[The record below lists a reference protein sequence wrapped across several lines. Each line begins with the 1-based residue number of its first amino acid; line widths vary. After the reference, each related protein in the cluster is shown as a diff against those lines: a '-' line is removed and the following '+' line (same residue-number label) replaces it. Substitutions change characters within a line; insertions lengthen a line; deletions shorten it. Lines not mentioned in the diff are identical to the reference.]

1 MPARARSSNLMK
13 PWKWLTALAAVCLVL
28 ASSTALYAINPGV
41 RLDLPWWS
49 AVVAPALL
57 YALVLP
63 LCVPRI
69 RIGGWLIGFVVLAA
83 LHLGLGAATAWL
95 YAQVSLV
102 SIEETLAPAFWS
114 FPPALVLEMVGA
126 LLTTLPFLSAV
137 APRAV
142 VPRAPSE
149 RIMAEASARR
159 EKLDLS
165 ALPGTTRQSWARA
178 ASSKEPVVSPP
189 ASAVLSSG
197 PPPATATVPEVE
209 ESSLAAPGEREQTV
223 HAAPLAGKNGSSSE
237 KVEHVTEVASPDF
250 REAVRELLGPPAAEP
265 PTRIE
270 EVLEP
275 LVTVVPEESPS
286 VLTAEE
292 PAWAKR
298 AESASA
304 PEPPRPVAPSAVV
317 RIPFDR
323 VVGQLPPGA
332 FRVPL
337 PQLGARLREPETLLV
352 AHTLIVPQ
360 LGEGVV
366 QVAWEEVAG
375 QFPSAVLAVPPAEV
389 KERIV
394 NGRLLLP
401 LDEIIRQLPP
411 DVFGAALGRG
421 PVEVPGLESFPAPF
435 KPMGRSEPALSPA
448 PEPLSH
454 VEPATIDVSSP
465 SQVGVDLDR
474 LTVPAPPEVAVT
486 SVLEPVVPE
495 PAPVVAPPPPS
506 LLEAEVDRTAPSV
519 TLEPPAPLSA
529 HVVEPVHERVAESP
543 AIAAAEP
550 AAEGEHARIPFERVL
565 AQLPPGAFRLPLDQ
579 VGARLAEPGVL
590 LVPQALVVSQLAE
603 GAVYAPWETVAAQ
616 FPAAVLAVEPADVK
630 GRLEEGRLSL
640 PLDEII
646 RQLPPQV
653 FGAAMARGPVHVPGI
668 ESFPAPFKP
677 IQREE
682 PASAPAP
689 SLAGPAPSR
698 PSVPSPAIAVSE
710 TARPEPA
717 SSPVPMTPPTEVA
730 APAPT
735 RLPVAEMTAPP
746 AHEIVTA
753 EAPVAASAPTEELAP
768 PPLVT
773 PTIAVSIVEPPAPIE
788 WTRPRAPASFV
799 PSPAEADSGA
809 VAEAPASDAI
819 VPEPPAALPA
829 AADARRE
836 LAALPA
842 PSYAD
847 STPPV
852 EREAAAPESPVPPA
866 LGGIST
872 TDASVREA
880 AVLEPSAPFPTVREI
895 VPADAPK
902 EAATLESPD
911 PLPTVRDIVPTE
923 APAPFPSATEI
934 APAEAPVREAVV
946 LKPPVP
952 FPSVRDVVPTEV
964 PVREATVPEPPAPF
978 PSMRDVVPTEA
989 PREATVLEPTASF
1002 PSVRDIVPTE
1012 APVRQGAVLESPAP
1026 FATART
1032 MEPPAKE
1039 TVLDPP
1045 APLEA
1050 RDLRMPTPRVSAP
1063 VSTWP
1068 QPVPVAPLYEARV
1081 FERPA
1086 PVEPTP
1092 PPPARREHVE
1102 KIAALMGPFAT
1113 VAPDETRVG
1122 DFTIISAAT
1131 AGMAAGTVTAAA
1143 GRICPIMARGV
1154 SHPIEQVTL
1163 RGAGGMLVLTPVG
1176 SGWSAGATLAVGMRT
1191 GGALARL
1198 EMLARRAAAS
1208 PMDREPARGV
1218 APFARLDA
1226 APTPPAIAAAAEDL
1240 TSFGPLDAQSYRE
1253 AAGGAVVHCLVAPG
1267 VPAAELA
1274 PFAWELAQ
1282 VMVQSA
1288 PAEALGAFHSAV
1300 LRSGKTRVEIRKLPA
1315 PAGLSQ
1321 ILVVAGSDT
1330 GRPGLARLQVERT
1343 AARLS
1348 EA

>member
-1 MPARARSSNLMK
+1 MPPRARSSNLMR
-13 PWKWLTALAAVCLVL
+13 PWRWLAALAAVCLVL
-28 ASSTALYAINPGV
+28 ASSTALYAINSGV
-41 RLDLPWWS
+41 RLGLPWWS
-49 AVVAPALL
+49 AVVAPALV
-57 YALVLP
+57 YAVVLP
-63 LCVPRI
+63 LCVPRL
-69 RIGGWLIGFVVLAA
+69 RVGGWLIGFVVLAA

-102 SIEETLAPAFWS
+102 SIQETLAPAFWA

-126 LLTTLPFLSAV
+126 LLMTLPFLSAV

-142 VPRAPSE
+142 VPRAHSE
-149 RIMAEASARR
+149 RIVAEASARR
-159 EKLDLS
+159 ERLDLS

-178 ASSKEPVVSPP
+178 ASPKGPVVSPP
-189 ASAVLSSG
+189 APAVLSSG
-197 PPPATATVPEVE
+197 PPPATAIVPEVA
-209 ESSLAAPGEREQTV
+209 ESPLAEPVEREHTV
-223 HAAPLAGKNGSSSE
+223 HATPLAGTNGSSSE
-237 KVEHVTEVASPDF
+237 KVEHVTEVASLDF
-250 REAVRELLGPPAAEP
+250 REAVRELLGPPVAEP
-265 PTRIE
+265 P
-270 EVLEP
+270 
-275 LVTVVPEESPS
+275 VTDVPEESPS
-286 VLTAEE
+286 ALTAEE

-298 AESASA
+298 AESAPA
-304 PEPPRPVAPSAVV
+304 PEPPRPVGPSAVV

-352 AHTLIVPQ
+352 GHTLIVPQ

-366 QVAWEEVAG
+366 QVAWEEVAD

-401 LDEIIRQLPP
+401 LDEIIRQLPSE
-411 DVFGAALGRG
+411 VFGAALGRG
-421 PVEVPGLESFPAPF
+421 PVEVPGIESFPAPF
-435 KPMGRSEPALSPA
+435 KPMGGSEPAPSPA
-448 PEPLSH
+448 PGPPSYA
-454 VEPATIDVSSP
+454 EPATIDVP
-465 SQVGVDLDR
+465 SASHVAADLDS
-474 LTVPAPPEVAVT
+474 LTVPAPPEIAVT

-495 PAPVVAPPPPS
+495 PAPVVAPPPPR

-519 TLEPPAPLSA
+519 TLQPPAPLSA
-529 HVVEPVHERVAESP
+529 HVVEPMHERVAESQ
-543 AIAAAEP
+543 AIAAVEP
-550 AAEGEHARIPFERVL
+550 VVEGEHVRIPFERVR

-579 VGARLAEPGVL
+579 VGARLAEPGAL
-590 LVPQALVVSQLAE
+590 LVPQTLVVSQLAE

-616 FPAAVLAVEPADVK
+616 FPAAVLAVDPADVK

-668 ESFPAPFKP
+668 ESFPAPFMP

-689 SLAGPAPSR
+689 SLAPSR

-717 SSPVPMTPPTEVA
+717 SSPSPVTPPTEVA

-735 RLPVAEMTAPP
+735 RLPVAEMSAPP

-753 EAPVAASAPTEELAP
+753 EAPAAASGPTAELVLP
-768 PPLVT
+768 PPVT
-773 PTIAVSIVEPPAPIE
+773 AAIAVSIVEPPAPIE
-788 WTRPRAPASFV
+788 WIRPRPPASFV
-799 PSPAEADSGA
+799 PSPAAADSGA
-809 VAEAPASDAI
+809 VAEAPVNDAI
-819 VPEPPAALPA
+819 VLERPAALPA
-829 AADARRE
+829 AADPRRE
-836 LAALPA
+836 LAASPA
-842 PSYAD
+842 PSYVD

-852 EREAAAPESPVPPA
+852 EREVAAPESPVPPTF
-866 LGGIST
+866 GGIAT
-872 TDASVREA
+872 TDASVQEA

-895 VPADAPK
+895 VPADPPK
-902 EAATLESPD
+902 EAAVLEPPA
-911 PLPTVRDIVPTE
+911 PLPST
-923 APAPFPSATEI
+923 TEI
-934 APAEAPVREAVV
+934 APAEGPVREA
-946 LKPPVP
+946 
-952 FPSVRDVVPTEV
+952 
-964 PVREATVPEPPAPF
+964 A
-978 PSMRDVVPTEA
+978 
-989 PREATVLEPTASF
+989 VLEPPVLF
-1002 PSVRDIVPTE
+1002 PIVRDIVPTE
-1012 APVRQGAVLESPAP
+1012 APVREGAVLEPPAP
-1026 FATART
+1026 FATARG

-1050 RDLRMPTPRVSAP
+1050 RDLRVLALRVSAP
-1063 VSTWP
+1063 VSTSP

-1092 PPPARREHVE
+1092 PPLARREHVE
-1102 KIAALMGPFAT
+1102 KIAALMGPLAT

-1122 DFTIISAAT
+1122 DFTIISAST

-1143 GRICPIMARGV
+1143 GRICPIIARGV

-1208 PMDREPARGV
+1208 SRDREPARGV
-1218 APFARLDA
+1218 APFARLDE

-1288 PAEALGAFHSAV
+1288 PVEALGAFHSAV